1 MFFVLHPLN
10 NGMNS
15 TAFDLKVQC
24 YAGFSNLELAGPTP
38 LKKLFGTTAEMIS
51 EEKYNLKTGEW
62 EDNSKPEK
70 TAIPQVVQKDKPVEP
85 MDREQ
90 KSSSLQGI
98 LTIATKAARFVSYI
112 TGFGSI
118 FTTGVRL
125 ANMLL
130 GGQSRQYA
138 MPTTLVA
145 TTNVRRQLL
154 GTMCLTEGLDNSV
167 MLSVRADQKVSN
179 DPSLG
184 LHRIDYDEFKNYKML
199 PSLLDTWNVDQTTSV
214 GTSLMSIPVNPMR
227 VFYLGGSKYSVS
239 HLSNLA
245 SLFTF
250 WRGDL
255 QYVILFSCSKMV
267 SARFRIVWLPDPT
280 TSDSLTTAQLA
291 DTISQIVDVNGDTM
305 TKFSIPYLNPKTWLM
320 VANYEDVNGTSW
332 VPESTW
338 KYANGQIRV
347 ILETPVAASQTVAS
361 SKIYFSIFVAGG
373 PYFEVNRPQ
382 TIKTNY
388 VFPVDT
394 QAESLSLWDECAKQP
409 EPILPCD
416 HSMSFNVTS
425 GDSVGSFSDYFHRYT
440 LFSYAQA
447 NPGILYYDL
456 DYLPSP
462 GNLEA
467 TAWKRV
473 FTTFH
478 AHRGSIRYKI
488 VPVAMKADYG
498 GRSVPMGVVNNYLA
512 RDLSTY
518 GPRSYDSING
528 VHFFD
533 LSENSA
539 EFQVPYNND
548 EPLS

>member
-1 MFFVLHPLN
+1 
-10 NGMNS
+10 
-15 TAFDLKVQC
+15 
-24 YAGFSNLELAGPTP
+24 
-38 LKKLFGTTAEMIS
+38 
-51 EEKYNLKTGEW
+51 
-62 EDNSKPEK
+62 
-70 TAIPQVVQKDKPVEP
+70 
-85 MDREQ
+85 
-90 KSSSLQGI
+90 
-98 LTIATKAARFVSYI
+98 
-112 TGFGSI
+112 
-118 FTTGVRL
+118 
-125 ANMLL
+125 
-130 GGQSRQYA
+130 
-138 MPTTLVA
+138 
-145 TTNVRRQLL
+145 
-154 GTMCLTEGLDNSV
+154 
-167 MLSVRADQKVSN
+167 
-179 DPSLG
+179 
-184 LHRIDYDEFKNYKML
+184 
-199 PSLLDTWNVDQTTSV
+199 
-214 GTSLMSIPVNPMR
+214 
-227 VFYLGGSKYSVS
+227 
-239 HLSNLA
+239 
-245 SLFTF
+245 
-250 WRGDL
+250 
-255 QYVILFSCSKMV
+255 MV

-548 EPLS
+548 EPYVMLKPFANENLNRPTAAYGFVNTDLSQNSALIYVATGDDFSFLYPMSPLVLEVPVIKNDDLPVIQKEEEVATDLKPAFLKENFLNSSEMPTVS